1 MVVIVIINA
10 VMLTRYFSKSNGN
23 KYSFAAVTKAFA
35 VTMLT

>member
-1 MVVIVIINA
+1 
-10 VMLTRYFSKSNGN
+10 MLTCLFSKYSYLSKSNGN